1 MNTHATRI
9 LIADDDLTA
18 CLLLRAAL
26 EKAGFE
32 VCTASDGVQALLEFA
47 RAPFDMAM
55 LDVDMPG
62 LNGFEACAV
71 LRREAGD
78 AFPIVMVTGMDDTGS
93 IETAYQSGAT
103 DFMSK
108 PLNWTLIGHRVRYL
122 LRTAR
127 AAHALRTANAQNAAM
142 LGAIPDTLLR
152 LDRNARIVEV
162 RSGAAPGASALLP
175 RSGLTLAE
183 AYPSTAAQQLAHALE
198 AAHATGTP
206 QSADFS
212 LFDADDRQRHY
223 EARLVPI
230 DGDEVLC
237 LARDITDRKD
247 NENRI
252 FRLAYF
258 DTLTGLANRQAFH
271 ERLEREI
278 QRAHWEGRRLAVLF
292 MDLDHFKSV
301 NDTLGHGAG
310 DALLQEAA
318 RRLRNTLRPSDMV
331 ARAAGSTAVELARL
345 GGDEFTVLLPEIT
358 RPEDALHVA
367 ERIRDAMQ
375 QPFALDGG
383 SPRLSTSIGI
393 ALFPEDGHDSASLL
407 KHADT
412 AMYHAKDCGRNGAC
426 FYNIELTQVAVERMR
441 LETNLREA
449 LEREEF
455 FLMYQPQLDARS
467 GRVTSVEALVRWR
480 HPERGLVPPLDF
492 IPFAEQNG
500 MIVAIGRWV
509 LHQACCDAAA
519 WLRSGQPMQVA
530 VNLSPLQFREPQ
542 LLEMI
547 RGVLAETGLPPR
559 WLELEVTESALMD
572 DNETTLNTLLALRAE
587 GIHIALDDFGT
598 GYSSLSY
605 LKRLP
610 LSRIKVDKSFVIG
623 LPDDG
628 DNLAIVQA
636 IVSLA
641 RHLGFSITAEGVET
655 MDQARLL
662 AELGSDSLQGYC
674 FSSPVEV
681 GALAELAQRSW
692 EILAASPDSARCGVT
707 L

>member
-1 MNTHATRI
+1 MTTQGSRI
-9 LIADDDLTA
+9 LVADDDLTA

-32 VCTASDGVQALLEFA
+32 VCTASDGAQALREFA
-47 RAPFDMAM
+47 RSAFDMAM

-62 LNGFEACAV
+62 LNGFEVCAV

-108 PLNWTLIGHRVRYL
+108 PLNWALIGHRVRYL
-122 LRTAR
+122 LRAAR
-127 AAHALRTANAQNAAM
+127 AAHALRTANARNAAM

-152 LDRNARIVEV
+152 LDRKARIVEV
-162 RSGAAPGASALLP
+162 RSGAAPGTAERLP
-175 RSGLTLAE
+175 RSGLGLTD
-183 AYPSTAAQQLAHALE
+183 AYPPAAAQQLAKALD

-212 LFDADDRQRHY
+212 LVDTDERQRHF

-230 DGDEVLC
+230 DGDEALC
-237 LARDITDRKD
+237 LVRDITDRKD

-278 QRAHWEGRRLAVLF
+278 QRAQRDERRLAVLF

-318 RRLRNTLRPSDMV
+318 RRLRNTLRPSDLV
-331 ARAAGSTAVELARL
+331 ARATVELARL
-345 GGDEFTVLLPEIT
+345 GGDEFTVLLPDIAH
-358 RPEDALHVA
+358 PDDALHIA

-375 QPFALDGG
+375 QPFALEGG

-412 AMYHAKDCGRNGAC
+412 AMYHAKDCGRNGAR
-426 FYNIELTQVAVERMR
+426 FYNTELTQAAVERMR
-441 LETNLREA
+441 LEISLRQA
-449 LEREEF
+449 LERDEF

-509 LHQACCDAAA
+509 LHQACRDAAA
-519 WLRSGQPMQVA
+519 WLHAGQPMQVA

-542 LLEMI
+542 LLEII
-547 RGVLAETGLPPR
+547 RGVLADTGLPPR

-623 LPDDG
+623 LPDDR

-655 MDQARLL
+655 MEQARLL
-662 AELGSDSLQGYC
+662 TELGSDSLQGYC
-674 FSSPVEV
+674 FSTPVEV
-681 GALAELAQRSW
+681 AALAELAQRSW
-692 EILAASPDSARCGVT
+692 EIRAASPDSARCGVT

>member
-1 MNTHATRI
+1 MTTQGSRI
-9 LIADDDLTA
+9 LVADDDLTA

-32 VCTASDGVQALLEFA
+32 VCTASDGAQALREFA
-47 RAPFDMAM
+47 RSAFDMAM

-62 LNGFEACAV
+62 LNGFEVCAV

-108 PLNWTLIGHRVRYL
+108 PLNWALIGHRVRYL
-122 LRTAR
+122 LRAAR
-127 AAHALRTANAQNAAM
+127 AAHALRTANARNAAM

-152 LDRNARIVEV
+152 LDRKARIVEV
-162 RSGAAPGASALLP
+162 RSGAAPGTAERLP
-175 RSGLTLAE
+175 RSGLGLTD
-183 AYPSTAAQQLAHALE
+183 AYPPAAAQQLAKALD

-212 LFDADDRQRHY
+212 LVDTDERQRHF

-230 DGDEVLC
+230 DGDEALC
-237 LARDITDRKD
+237 LVRDITDRKD

-278 QRAHWEGRRLAVLF
+278 QRAQRDERRLAVLF

-318 RRLRNTLRPSDMV
+318 RRLRNTLRPSDLV
-331 ARAAGSTAVELARL
+331 ARATVELARL
-345 GGDEFTVLLPEIT
+345 GGDEFTVLLPDIAH
-358 RPEDALHVA
+358 PDDALHIA

-375 QPFALDGG
+375 QPFALEGG

-412 AMYHAKDCGRNGAC
+412 AMYHAKDCGRNGAR
-426 FYNIELTQVAVERMR
+426 FYNTELTQAAVERMR
-441 LETNLREA
+441 LEISLRQA
-449 LEREEF
+449 LERDEF
-455 FLMYQPQLDARS
+455 FLMYQPQLDAHS

-509 LHQACCDAAA
+509 LHQACRDAAA
-519 WLRSGQPMQVA
+519 WLHAGQPMQVA

-542 LLEMI
+542 LLEII
-547 RGVLAETGLPPR
+547 RGVLADTGLPPR

-623 LPDDG
+623 LPDDR

-655 MDQARLL
+655 MEQARLL
-662 AELGSDSLQGYC
+662 TELGSDSLQGYC
-674 FSSPVEV
+674 FSTPVEV
-681 GALAELAQRSW
+681 AALAELAQRSW
-692 EILAASPDSARCGVT
+692 EIRTASPDSARCGVT